1 MGVCM
6 IQSNYQSEMGGWIW
20 AEDHYLLTLQ
30 QYYPKQSSKVLLLP
44 VNNEVSIEL
53 GHLNL

>member
-1 MGVCM
+1 
-6 IQSNYQSEMGGWIW
+6 MGGWIW

-30 QYYPKQSSKVLLLP
+30 QYYPKQSSKVLLLA

>member
-1 MGVCM
+1 MGVGM

-30 QYYPKQSSKVLLLP
+30 QYYPKQSSKVLLLA